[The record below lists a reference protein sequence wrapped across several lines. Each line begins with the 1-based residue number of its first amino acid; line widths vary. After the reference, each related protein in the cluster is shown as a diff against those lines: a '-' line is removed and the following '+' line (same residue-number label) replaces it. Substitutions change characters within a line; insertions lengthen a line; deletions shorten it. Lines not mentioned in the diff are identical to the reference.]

1 MSRRTCRAPLE
12 KILSVRKRPAAM
24 TALGLL
30 LATVLAACA
39 TPPAPANKASIPPET
54 ATAAPAA
61 EAVAETPQ
69 AAPMA
74 EPVRENSVFFASRS
88 SDINEEGLATLRR
101 HAERLKDNKELKVM
115 LVGMTDDL
123 GSRTYNLA
131 MADRRIAAVQH
142 QLRELGVRP
151 QQIRRYNAG
160 GEQGRACTSPEC
172 RSTMRRVELRYIE
185 KPAAARKHHP

>member
-1 MSRRTCRAPLE
+1 MNRRTCPAPLE

-30 LATVLAACA
+30 LGSVLAACA
-39 TPPAPANKASIPPET
+39 TPPAPAASTPAET
-54 ATAAPAA
+54 AAAAPTV
-61 EAVAETPQ
+61 EAGGETPQ
-69 AAPMA
+69 AAQMA

-142 QLRELGVRP
+142 QLRQLGVRP

-185 KPAAARKHHP
+185 KPAAAGKHHP

>member
-1 MSRRTCRAPLE
+1 MLVFE
-12 KILSVRKRPAAM
+12 RPAFRL
-24 TALGLL
+24 ALICLIVG
-30 LATVLAACA
+30 TLAACTTQPTSEEA
-39 TPPAPANKASIPPET
+39 ANTPTAALAPAPVAKPPVVENSP
-54 ATAAPAA
+54 AAPVV
-61 EAVAETPQ
+61 EV
-69 AAPMA
+69 
-74 EPVRENSVFFASRS
+74 VRENSVFFASRS
-88 SDINEEGLATLRR
+88 SEINEEGLATLRR
-101 HAERLKDNKELKVM
+101 HAERLKDNKDLKVM

-151 QQIRRYNAG
+151 QQMRRYNAG

>member
-1 MSRRTCRAPLE
+1 MIVLLPERRACT
-12 KILSVRKRPAAM
+12 AM
-24 TALGLL
+24 LAGVLVGL
-30 LATVLAACA
+30 LAACA
-39 TPPAPANKASIPPET
+39 TQPAPDEAAKPPV
-54 ATAAPAA
+54 
-61 EAVAETPQ
+61 AVPSATPQ
-69 AAPMA
+69 AKTPTAEAPPA
-74 EPVRENSVFFASRS
+74 APVVEVVRENSVFFASRS

-101 HAERLKDNKELKVM
+101 YAERLKDNKDLKVM

-151 QQIRRYNAG
+151 QQMRRYNAG

>member
-1 MSRRTCRAPLE
+1 LE

-30 LATVLAACA
+30 LASVLAACA
-39 TPPAPANKASIPPET
+39 TPPAPAASTPAET
-54 ATAAPAA
+54 AAAAPTV
-61 EAVAETPQ
+61 EAGADTPQ

-142 QLRELGVRP
+142 QLRQLGVRP
-151 QQIRRYNAG
+151 QQMRRYNAG

-185 KPAAARKHHP
+185 KPAAAGKHHP